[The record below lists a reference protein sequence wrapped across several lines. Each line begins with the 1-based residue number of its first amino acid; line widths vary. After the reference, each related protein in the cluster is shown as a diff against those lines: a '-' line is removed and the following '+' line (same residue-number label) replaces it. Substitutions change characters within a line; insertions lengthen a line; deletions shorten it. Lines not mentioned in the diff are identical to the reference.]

1 MYLPRQKPKS
11 QYEQFTDRA
20 PQRLE
25 SGYYD
30 QDQADR
36 LYGQASAP
44 IDEALYGTSRA
55 LAQSYA
61 DRGLDSSGLSAASQ
75 GDVALKAAAAKR
87 LAKMGSIDA
96 AQGDYQEGAQS
107 AWGILSGDRGM
118 DQTDEQLRRM
128 QQQQDQAA
136 LQASMAGVG
145 NLAGLFLF

>member
-1 MYLPRQKPKS
+1 MYLPRQKKKTVYEQFMADTPERLQGGYYNQEQAQR
-11 QYEQFTDRA
+11 QYEQT
-20 PQRLE
+20 
-25 SGYYD
+25 
-30 QDQADR
+30 
-36 LYGQASAP
+36 SAP
-44 IDEALYGTSRA
+44 IDDALFGTSRA
-55 LAQSYA
+55 LAQNYA
-61 DRGLDSSGLSAASQ
+61 DRGLGSSGLSAASQ

-107 AWGILSGDRGM
+107 AWSILSGDRGM